1 MKRRK
6 INRCSECNEPLKHV
20 MHNKRMCDQS
30 PSRCKGSGKIK
41 FIHTQEGE
49 E

>member
-20 MHNKRMCDQS
+20 MNNKWMCDQS
-30 PSRCKGSGKIK
+30 PSRCKASTKIK
-41 FIHTQEGE
+41 FINVIE
-49 E
+49 EEE

>member
-20 MHNKRMCDQS
+20 QTNQWMCQQS
-30 PSRCKGSGKIK
+30 PSKCKASAKIK
-41 FIHTQEGE
+41 FITMIE
-49 E
+49 EEE